1 MGDEMNMANSSF
13 CVLYNMMSL
22 CDAISTCLLCT
33 SYLLP
38 YILKVLQRKYR
49 LFVLY
54 ELSLHEIDG
63 SRAVYF

>member
-1 MGDEMNMANSSF
+1 MGDEMNRSNSSF

-38 YILKVLQRKYR
+38 YILKVLQRKIGFL
-49 LFVLY
+49 LFTNL
-54 ELSLHEIDG
+54 
-63 SRAVYF
+63 VYMK